1 MQIQLAIFD
10 MAGTTVMDENNVA
23 TAFQKAFD
31 LNGITI
37 EKEIVNPLMGYH
49 KPLAIQMVLEQL
61 NIQFDADL
69 IEEIH
74 TDFEGE
80 MLDFYDSD
88 ISVKPMPGA
97 EEIFQYLKEKGV
109 RIALNTGFSAI
120 IAEAIISRFQWDDRG
135 LIDDYIGSDEVEMG
149 RPYPF
154 MIKELMQRN
163 GIDDPQLVA
172 KIGDTT
178 VDVEEGLNA
187 GCKFVIAITTGACTQ
202 ADLLNKNPTH
212 IIHHLSQLPAILK

>member
-1 MQIQLAIFD
+1 MQIQLAVFD

-31 LNGITI
+31 LNGIAI

-61 NIQFDADL
+61 NIEFDADL
-69 IEEIH
+69 IDEIH
-74 TDFEGE
+74 TDFEAT
-80 MLDFYDSD
+80 MIDFYENDE
-88 ISVKPMPGA
+88 SVKPLPGT
-97 EEIFQYLKEKGV
+97 EEIFQYLKEKGIC
-109 RIALNTGFSAI
+109 IALNTGFSAI
-120 IAEAIISRFQWDDRG
+120 IAEVIISRFQWEEKG

-154 MIKELMQRN
+154 MIKELMKRN
-163 GIDDPQLVA
+163 GIDDPLLVA

-178 VDVEEGLNA
+178 VDVEEGINA
-187 GCKFVIAITTGACTQ
+187 GCKYVIAITTGVCAE
-202 ADLLNKNPTH
+202 ADLLEKNPTH
-212 IIHHLSQLPAILK
+212 IIHHLSELPAILQ